1 MYLSSLGWQWVLVLK
16 TLTNPFVKKGKK
28 YIVLFNPALP
38 KLTCYFKKFIPW
50 EKENL
55 DNTFSAK
62 LLSEVAMITVVKN
75 EIDSTY
81 FPPHQLT
88 RRESHS
94 NWESFHFNLQTCS
107 SSVNCGLRIFMST
120 TCFVA
125 CWLS

>member
-1 MYLSSLGWQWVLVLK
+1 MGISIWRLWQVLLW
-16 TLTNPFVKKGKK
+16 KKGKN

-62 LLSEVAMITVVKN
+62 LLSEVAIITVVKN

-81 FPPHQLT
+81 F
-88 RRESHS
+88 SHIS
-94 NWESFHFNLQTCS
+94 
-107 SSVNCGLRIFMST
+107 
-120 TCFVA
+120 
-125 CWLS
+125 